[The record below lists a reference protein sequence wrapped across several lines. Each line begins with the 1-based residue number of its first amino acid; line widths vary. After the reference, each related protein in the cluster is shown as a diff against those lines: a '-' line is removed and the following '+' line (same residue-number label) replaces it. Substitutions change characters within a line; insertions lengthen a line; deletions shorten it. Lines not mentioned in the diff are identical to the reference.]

1 MRRVVLVVALILC
14 VTLVSAKQPS
24 ESHSATKP
32 STVPAAIEPAR
43 PSIKQLANE
52 QQTMPHNSQ
61 LAPNKTSEH
70 DFESADNDLSGQ
82 LNLSK

>member
-24 ESHSATKP
+24 ESHSTTKL
-32 STVPAAIEPAR
+32 STVPATVQSTK
-43 PSIKQLANE
+43 PSINQLVSE

-61 LAPNKTSEH
+61 LAPNKTSKH

>member
-24 ESHSATKP
+24 ESHSTTNP
-32 STVPAAIEPAR
+32 PAAVQSTK

-52 QQTMPHNSQ
+52 QQTMRHNSQ
-61 LAPNKTSEH
+61 LAPNKTSKY
-70 DFESADNDLSGQ
+70 DFESADNDLGGQ